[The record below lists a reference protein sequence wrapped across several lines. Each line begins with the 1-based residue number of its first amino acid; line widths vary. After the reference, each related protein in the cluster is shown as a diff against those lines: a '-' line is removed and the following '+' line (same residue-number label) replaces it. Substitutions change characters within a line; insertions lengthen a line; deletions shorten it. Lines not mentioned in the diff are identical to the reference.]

1 MLQTITK
8 IILFLFL
15 FPLEVQGQQTKF
27 FEKLEGCCVLAP
39 AMSIEQAQ
47 EKAITNLKLEAFQRA
62 GIGEELTSNSYYEQN
77 NLARKIKT
85 NTLSLRF
92 QKLKEKLL
100 FLN

>member
-15 FPLEVQGQQTKF
+15 FPLAVQGQQTKF
-27 FEKLEGCCVLAP
+27 FEKLEGCSVLAP

-62 GIGEELTSNSYYEQN
+62 GIGEELTSNSY
-77 NLARKIKT
+77 
-85 NTLSLRF
+85 
-92 QKLKEKLL
+92 
-100 FLN
+100 